1 MVLGQGEEKK
11 ELQSAIVDDGG
22 VIGVARGSV
31 QFAHSDVWTLYI
43 YAMKSLITREK
54 YQIRFGKFLNC
65 IAELDALG
73 RTTIQHKA
81 SIFAQKGRKDTNW
94 AFENILKFIQFQV
107 DRVNNKEITGG
118 TVRNYVKSIKLFCD
132 MADIPVPWKKI
143 TRGLPR
149 GRRYAN
155 DRIPTLEEI
164 RKLADYPD
172 RRIKGIVYTMAS
184 SGIRLGAWDYLQWGH
199 IQPVER
205 NAEVVAA
212 KMIVYAGDEEE
223 YFTFISPEAWRAL
236 KDWMNYR
243 ETSGEIIKDD
253 SWVMR
258 DLWDSRVAQGRGLVT
273 VPKKLA
279 SMGVKRLM
287 ERALW
292 AQGLRKKLEAG
303 KKRHPYQANHSL
315 RKWFKT
321 RCEIAGMRPINIEKL
336 MNHSTGISD
345 SYYRATENE
354 LLEDYLMAVE
364 MLLIHD
370 DKQTLQKQV
379 EELTEKSMQENYIIK
394 GKLSDKEK
402 EIQLLRQRDS
412 MNTDAIATLSDQLTK
427 VIQEIEILKKQYR

>member
-1 MVLGQGEEKK
+1 MKAPLTRDRYKTRVAKFFDFIGIDEGKTLEEKARTFANRGK
-11 ELQSAIVDDGG
+11 DD
-22 VIGVARGSV
+22 I
-31 QFAHSDVWTLYI
+31 
-43 YAMKSLITREK
+43 
-54 YQIRFGKFLNC
+54 
-65 IAELDALG
+65 
-73 RTTIQHKA
+73 
-81 SIFAQKGRKDTNW
+81 NW
-94 AFENILKFIQFQV
+94 AFSNILKFIYFQKE
-107 DRVNNKEITGG
+107 RVYRKEITAA
-118 TVRNYVKSIKLFCD
+118 TVRNYAKSIKLFYD

-143 TRGLPR
+143 TKGLPR

-164 RKLADYPD
+164 RKLADYSD
-172 RRIKGIVYTMAS
+172 RRIKAIVYTIAS
-184 SGIRLGAWDYLQWGH
+184 SGIRPGAWDYLQWGH

-236 KDWMNYR
+236 NDWISYR
-243 ETSGEIIKDD
+243 ETSGEIINSN

-273 VPKKLA
+273 IPKKLA

-292 AQGLRKKLEAG
+292 AQGLRKKLGAG
-303 KKRHPYQANHSL
+303 KKWHPYQANHSL

-321 RCEIAGMRPINIEKL
+321 RCEIAGMKPINIEKL

-370 DKQTLQKQV
+370 DKLTLQKQV
-379 EELTEKSMQENYIIK
+379 EELTEKSKEENYIIK
-394 GKLSDKEK
+394 GKLSEKEK
-402 EIQLLRQRDS
+402 EIQLLRQRFH
-412 MNTDAIATLSDQLTK
+412 
-427 VIQEIEILKKQYR
+427 EH

>member
-1 MVLGQGEEKK
+1 MTD
-11 ELQSAIVDDGG
+11 I
-22 VIGVARGSV
+22 
-31 QFAHSDVWTLYI
+31 
-43 YAMKSLITREK
+43 
-54 YQIRFGKFLNC
+54 
-65 IAELDALG
+65 
-73 RTTIQHKA
+73 
-81 SIFAQKGRKDTNW
+81 SI
-94 AFENILKFIQFQV
+94 
-107 DRVNNKEITGG
+107 
-118 TVRNYVKSIKLFCD
+118 
-132 MADIPVPWKKI
+132 PWKKI

-155 DRIPTLEEI
+155 DRILTLEEI

-172 RRIKGIVYTMAS
+172 RRIKAIVYTMAS

-205 NAEVVAA
+205 NNEVVAA

-236 KDWMNYR
+236 KDWMSYR
-243 ETSGEIIKDD
+243 ETSGEVINNN

-258 DLWDSRVAQGRGLVT
+258 NFWDSRVAQGRGLVT

-279 SMGVKRLM
+279 STGVKRLI

-321 RCEIAGMRPINIEKL
+321 RCEIAGMKPINIEKL

-354 LLEDYLMAVE
+354 LLQDYLMAVE

-370 DKQTLQKQV
+370 DKLTVQKQV
-379 EELTEKSMQENYIIK
+379 EKLTEKSKQENYIIK
-394 GKLSDKEK
+394 GKLSEKEK
-402 EIQLLRQRDS
+402 EIQLLMKSISCRNPIYKSWLDG
-412 MNTDAIATLSDQLTK
+412 
-427 VIQEIEILKKQYR
+427 V